1 MARFY
6 GSLDTQKGSSTR
18 TGTVAG
24 GLSGHVRGW
33 AVGVRVDARVAD
45 GDKVTGTDTFEVY
58 STYGSNGGGR
68 AVLLGTVRLV
78 REIPVFTPATK
89 GA

>member
-6 GSLDTQKGSSTR
+6 GSLDTQNGSSTR

-45 GDKVTGTDTFEVY
+45 GDTDTLEVY
-58 STYGSNGGGR
+58 ATHGSNGGGH

-78 REIPVFTPATK
+78 REVPVFTPATK
-89 GA
+89 GV